1 MNNTRGSE
9 WGKWDSQVQTIL
21 DDGYVSLSAYA
32 DDLKNQDE
40 EKWDAFT
47 AMVGGEENALL
58 FDSKSYF
65 GDEKISL
72 EERCGNYAA
81 TMMAFLQVY
90 KPELVGIVL
99 TDHNYFHEKLADSL
113 FNAAKQRLPKIIP
126 GVEIN
131 VGGVHLLVAFDEIP
145 FKQKT
150 YSAGIKSFLGKID
163 IDSRTKENGSLTVT
177 QKDITEVID
186 LVNDNNGLV
195 IFPHCNTD
203 NGLFQER
210 QKTDRENLA
219 DIFNHQPCNIIQT
232 QTTESASKLNDYI
245 EKNEN
250 LTSEFCITIAS
261 DSRCLKDIGS
271 DDSSG
276 NNFWV
281 KAEPGYSGLEQ
292 LHHEPKDRAF
302 IGVNPA
308 KVDSVSQSPS
318 KYIDYIEVQPR
329 TKTQYPMFS
338 QRIELNPG
346 LVAIIGKKGSGKS
359 GLTDMIAL
367 LGKSHAEP
375 SNYSFLTSRK
385 FRKRNLAASYKAEMG
400 WVDGEQYEADLMKD
414 VDTHTEPERVKYLP
428 QKYVESI
435 CDDFGVSKTFQDEIN
450 RVIFSYVPEEKRL
463 GRSNLDELIEYK
475 SKSIDTAVMQMNIRL
490 NDKNVEIEKLEKK
503 LKPDYRSLM
512 REKLEQKEKE
522 LKNLKS
528 PPKVSKPKKENSAQ
542 TQIDTLNKQII
553 AAELVISQQEERL
566 KKANDKL
573 SDVKVIESQIDN
585 IEPNLK
591 IIETDIEKELGNVGL
606 KFKDIVTLKIDK
618 TKLRAENQKLSNE
631 ITKIEVD
638 LGKKPKPNGATK
650 TSAEKLSEL
659 VVQRD
664 GLKSQLTKA
673 DTQYQNYLD
682 KQKVHEATVAKLTGT
697 KDDGTLE
704 SIESI
709 KAELAYLATD
719 ALSDHKQLISDRD
732 TILDGIFTK
741 KNEKISFYE
750 EIYKPLIELLEK
762 EKQAQ
767 EDAGSVLSFKVE
779 PVFDKQK
786 FIEKFERLIDQGARG
801 NFRGKDEGIKKLV
814 DIIDT
819 HDFNSAKSL
828 KVFNEEVLDALYYVG
843 EDDKRE
849 AIDLD
854 AQLLNVSRSMFY
866 NFLYGLDAL
875 EVKYNLRFNGK
886 ELSEDQFSPGEKGA
900 LLLIFY
906 LLIEQGKIPLII
918 DQPEE
923 NLDNE
928 SVFDLLVPYI
938 KEAKKERQVILVTH
952 NPNLA
957 VVCDAE
963 QIIHA
968 KMDKKNNTVIYTTG
982 ALENANINIATSN
995 VLEGT
1000 LKAFDVRNSKYK
1012 RF

>member
-1 MNNTRGSE
+1 MDNTRGSE
-9 WGKWDSQVQTIL
+9 WGKWDLQVQTIL
-21 DDGYVSLSAYA
+21 DDGYVPLASYA
-32 DDLKNQDE
+32 NNLKKRDE
-40 EKWDAFT
+40 EQWKAFT
-47 AMVGGEENALL
+47 AKVGGEENALL
-58 FDSKSYF
+58 FDSKAYF

-72 EERCGNYAA
+72 DERCGNYAE
-81 TMMAFLQVY
+81 TMLAFLEIY
-90 KPELVGIVL
+90 RPELVGIVL
-99 TDHNYFHEKLADSL
+99 TDHNYFHEKLVDSL
-113 FNAAKQRLPKIIP
+113 HHAAKKRSPKIIP

-145 FKQKT
+145 FKQRT

-163 IDSRTKENGSLTVT
+163 IDSRTKENGSLSIT

-186 LVNDNNGLV
+186 LVKENKGLV

-219 DIFNHQPCNIIQT
+219 DIFNHQLCNIVQT
-232 QTTESASKLNDYI
+232 QTTDSASKLNDYI
-245 EKNEN
+245 SNNTN
-250 LTSEFCITIAS
+250 LKSEFCITIAS
-261 DSRCLKDIGS
+261 DSRCLNDIGS
-271 DDSSG
+271 DDQSG

-292 LHHEPKDRAF
+292 LLHEPKDRAY
-302 IGVNPA
+302 IGVIPD
-308 KVDSVSQSPS
+308 KVESVTQSPS
-318 KYIDYIEVQPR
+318 KYIDSIQVQPR
-329 TKTQYPMFS
+329 EKLQNPMFN
-338 QRIELNPG
+338 QQIELNPG

-359 GLTDMIAL
+359 GLSDIIAL
-367 LGKSHAEP
+367 LGKSHADP
-375 SNYSFLTSRK
+375 ANYSFLTSRK
-385 FRKRNLAASYKAEMG
+385 FRKRNLAGNYKAEIA
-400 WVDGEQYEADLMKD
+400 WADGELYKADLMKD
-414 VDTHTEPERVKYLP
+414 VDKHTEPERVKYLP

-450 RVIFSYVPEEKRL
+450 RVIFSYVPEDKRL
-463 GRSNLDELIEYK
+463 GRSNLNELIEYK
-475 SKSIDTAVMQMNIRL
+475 SKSVDTAVMQMNIQL
-490 NDKNVEIEKLEKK
+490 NEKNVEIEKIENK
-503 LKPDYRSLM
+503 LKPNYRSLM

-522 LKNLKS
+522 LKNLK
-528 PPKVSKPKKENSAQ
+528 PPINITKPKKENTAQ
-542 TQIDTLNKQII
+542 TQIDTLNKQIT
-553 AAELVISQQEERL
+553 AAELVISQQEEKL

-573 SDVKVIESQIDN
+573 GDVRAIESQIDN
-585 IEPNLK
+585 IESNLK
-591 IIETDIEKELGNVGL
+591 AFELDIQKELFSVGI
-606 KFKDIVTLKIDK
+606 KFKDIVTLKVDK
-618 TKLRAENQKLSNE
+618 TKLNAEKQKLTTDISRLE
-631 ITKIEVD
+631 IN
-638 LGKKPKPNGATK
+638 LGKKLKPNGKAK
-650 TSAEKLSEL
+650 TSSEKLAEL
-659 VVQRD
+659 VTSRD
-664 GLKSQLTKA
+664 GLRTKLTKA

-682 KQKVHEATVAKLTGT
+682 KLKEHNTAVVKLNGA

-704 SIESI
+704 SIESV
-709 KAELAYLATD
+709 KAELSYLATD
-719 ALSDHKQLISDRD
+719 AIGDHKKLMKDRND
-732 TILDGIFTK
+732 ILENIFSK
-741 KNEKISFYE
+741 KNEKIGFYE
-750 EIYKPLIELLEK
+750 EIYKPLIELLDK
-762 EKQAQ
+762 ERQAQ

-786 FIEKFERLIDQGARG
+786 FVEKFESLIDQGARG

-814 DIIDT
+814 DIIDS

-828 KVFNEEVLDALYYVG
+828 KEFNEEILNTLYYIG
-843 EDDKRE
+843 EGKKRE
-849 AIDLD
+849 AVDLD
-854 AQLLNVSRSMFY
+854 SQLLNVRRSTFY

-938 KEAKKERQVILVTH
+938 KQAKKERQVILVTH

-968 KMDKKNNTVIYTTG
+968 KMDKKNNTVHYTTG
-982 ALENANINIATSN
+982 ALENSDINVTASN

-1012 RF
+1012 R